1 MLDINLFLLQ
11 FSAWLSDG
19 GSTSKIS
26 PVNATITVTVIRNDY
41 TPQFQNLPYS
51 GSLDENNQ
59 QSGFVIFQ
67 ATATDNDPSV
77 SNINSR
83 SIDLTV
89 SIKG

>member
-1 MLDINLFLLQ
+1 MLVIDLFLLQ

-19 GSTSKIS
+19 GSTSKTS
-26 PVNATITVTVIRNDY
+26 PVNATITVTVIRNDH
-41 TPQFQNLPYS
+41 TPQFQNLPYT

-77 SNINSR
+77 SNINSS
-83 SIDLTV
+83 SINLTV